1 MKYEIIETDDLG
13 MEMPTPCEF
22 CSKVFDL
29 NDGHVSPRR
38 PGVVICADCARSQQE
53 EVDREEEINNLMTE
67 LEDAEYTV
75 KSAKDR
81 LAELQGAPIVSATL
95 AAKVG
100 YDLVAHLHRQR
111 AFSLKAF
118 GPESRAKGVV
128 AHIRKELTEI
138 EADPTDLTE
147 WIDVALLAFD
157 GAWRAGHT
165 PEEIVV
171 AFNAKLAKNEARE
184 WPDWRTRSGDEPI
197 EHVKPAGGND
207 EAND

>member
-1 MKYEIIETDDLG
+1 MKYEIIEIDELD
-13 MEMPTPCEF
+13 MEMPTPCKA
-22 CSKVFDL
+22 CDKVFDL

-38 PGVVICADCARSQQE
+38 PGIVICADCARSEQE
-53 EVDREEEINNLMTE
+53 EVEREEEISNLMAE
-67 LEDAEYTV
+67 IEDAEYTV

-81 LAELQGAPIVSATL
+81 LAELQGAPIATATL

-111 AFSLKAF
+111 AFSLNAF

-138 EADPTDLTE
+138 EANPTDLSE

-157 GAWRAGHT
+157 GAWRAGHA

-171 AFNAKLAKNEARE
+171 AFNAKLAENEARQ

-197 EHVKPAGGND
+197 EHIKTSGGADAADN
-207 EAND
+207 